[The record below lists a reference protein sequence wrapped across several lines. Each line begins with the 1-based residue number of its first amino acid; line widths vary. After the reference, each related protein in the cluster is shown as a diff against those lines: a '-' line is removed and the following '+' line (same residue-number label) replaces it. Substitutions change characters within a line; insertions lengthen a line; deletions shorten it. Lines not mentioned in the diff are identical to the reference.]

1 MRSSFFSIA
10 FILLIDA
17 LSLVSAGS
25 NAASKVWLAENAKK
39 EGVLTLPSGMQYKV
53 LRKGTGDGH
62 PTIDTPCLC
71 HYEGTLTDGTLFDSS
86 YNRKKPSTFAPNQV
100 IKGWTEAMQLMVEG
114 EKWELYIPS
123 ELAYGDEGSPPNI
136 QGGDA
141 LIFKMEILQINGDTV
156 PAITISCDALT
167 TANCSDKEKT
177 YIKSSGAKYGSSS
190 DNLEIEIKRVNKVA
204 AQNPKISNQN
214 RDWGIR
220 RVKILTQ
227 LLSAAGE
234 KEEL

>member
-1 MRSSFFSIA
+1 MMKSSLFSIA

-25 NAASKVWLAENAKK
+25 NEASKVWLAENAKK
-39 EGVLTLPSGMQYKV
+39 EGVTTLPSGLQYKV
-53 LRKGTGDGH
+53 LTKGTGDSH
-62 PTIDTPCLC
+62 PTIETPCLC
-71 HYEGTLTDGTLFDSS
+71 HYEGTLTDGTVFDSS
-86 YNRKKPSTFAPNQV
+86 YNRNKPSTFAPNQV

-123 ELAYGDEGSPPNI
+123 DLAYGDQGSPPNI
-136 QGGDA
+136 KGGDA
-141 LIFKMEILQINGDTV
+141 LIFKMEILEINGDTV
-156 PAITISCDALT
+156 PAISCDALT
-167 TANCSDKEKT
+167 NVNCSDKEKA
-177 YIKSSGAKYGSSS
+177 YIKSSGAKYGSSA
-190 DNLEIEIKRVNKVA
+190 DVLEIEIKRVNRVA
-204 AQNPKISNQN
+204 AQNPKISKQN

-234 KEEL
+234 KEL